1 MLSFSPTYLLKIDY
15 DQQRHHTSFKCFLV
29 YKGPLP
35 PTESANSATTTLPA
49 IVTITNGFG
58 TILTGAAT
66 PVTNVPSLR
75 TASLFNSTW
84 HGHIVTL
91 MHASGTI
98 LMVIPV
104 LHAGDASIG
113 LSGLD
118 VELESDKR
126 LFALFVFPGLPV
138 FSPLNDGT
146 LILLEDSVPRM
157 RIANTQTN
165 NTPWQTCARF

>member
-1 MLSFSPTYLLKIDY
+1 M
-15 DQQRHHTSFKCFLV
+15 
-29 YKGPLP
+29 P

-49 IVTITNGFG
+49 IVTIINGFG
-58 TILTGAAT
+58 TILAGAAI
-66 PVTNVPSLR
+66 PITNVPSLR
-75 TASLFNSTW
+75 TATFFNSAW

-91 MHASGTI
+91 MHTSGSI
-98 LMVIPV
+98 LMVTPV
-104 LHAGDASIG
+104 LHARDALIG

-138 FSPLNDGT
+138 FSLLNDGT